1 MQSLCLFWTERRCT
15 RPHPLEN
22 DMRHETAKMQRV
34 AAWWHFMLAIGAL
47 GGVIYHAVAIV
58 EHLKEADKYKHWGS
72 YDAQP

>member
-1 MQSLCLFWTERRCT
+1 
-15 RPHPLEN
+15 
-22 DMRHETAKMQRV
+22 MRHETAKMQRV

-47 GGVIYHAVAIV
+47 GGVIYHAIATV